1 MAAALAQ
8 YSVAPGGG
16 EEVPYSAW
24 RVALSQPGKHLS
36 APEVFNL
43 VEIGES
49 QGRPL
54 RAATGERTDGRACWL
69 RLGFY
74 CFKEPPPSYAAAV
87 WLFTQLCR
95 ARRA

>member
-8 YSVAPGGG
+8 YRVGG
-16 EEVPYSAW
+16 EEVPFSAW
-24 RVALSQPGKHLS
+24 RDALSQPGKHLS
-36 APEVFNL
+36 APEVLNL

-54 RAATGERTDGRACWL
+54 RAATGERTDDRASWL

-74 CFKEPPPSYAAAV
+74 CFKEPPE
-87 WLFTQLCR
+87 LCR
-95 ARRA
+95 RRLAIHAAL